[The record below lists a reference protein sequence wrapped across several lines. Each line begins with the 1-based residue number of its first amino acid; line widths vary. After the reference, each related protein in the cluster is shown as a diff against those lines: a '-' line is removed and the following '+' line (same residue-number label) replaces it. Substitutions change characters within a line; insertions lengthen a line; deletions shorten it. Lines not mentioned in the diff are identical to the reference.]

1 MNQAERDWLVALKK
15 AKKKLITQKEAALE
29 LGVTERHVRRLLK
42 SLQRRGDKAVIH
54 ALRGQE
60 SNRRIEEK
68 VRQGATKIL
77 SQEVYRGFGPTL
89 ASEYLTKKHKVK
101 VSRETVRKWM
111 IEGKLWRPRKE
122 RVGKIHQWRARRSRF
137 GDLLQ
142 WDTSD
147 HDWLEGRG
155 DEVKL
160 ILLIDDA
167 TSKWHARF
175 VGSDS
180 TEENME
186 VFERYLKKW
195 GRPLACYT
203 DKASLFQTAV
213 KTKRDEQGQ
222 QKDRPEMPPTQ
233 IARALKELEITW
245 IAAHSPQAKGRV
257 ERGFAT
263 AQDRLVKGLRVAG
276 VRTREQ
282 ANEYLE
288 KEFLPW
294 VNETLSVTPANPDDA
309 HRPLE
314 EHHNLAAILSQVE
327 SRRVGNDYTIQ
338 FESKVYQIASKD
350 IRAGL
355 RGGDV
360 RVERRRDGSIA
371 VRFRDR
377 YLAVSRCELRPKQA
391 KPKPANTPRPVTKA
405 RKGSNWNNSFN
416 LQKSVPLWKAAQSSG
431 ARPQELP

>member
-1 MNQAERDWLVALKK
+1 
-15 AKKKLITQKEAALE
+15 
-29 LGVTERHVRRLLK
+29 
-42 SLQRRGDKAVIH
+42 
-54 ALRGQE
+54 
-60 SNRRIEEK
+60 
-68 VRQGATKIL
+68 
-77 SQEVYRGFGPTL
+77 
-89 ASEYLTKKHKVK
+89 
-101 VSRETVRKWM
+101 
-111 IEGKLWRPRKE
+111 
-122 RVGKIHQWRARRSRF
+122 VGKVHQWRARRSRF

-142 WDTSD
+142 WDTSE

-155 DEVKL
+155 DEIKL

-167 TSKWHARF
+167 TSRWHARF
-175 VGSDS
+175 VRNDS

-186 VFERYLKKW
+186 VLERYLKKW
-195 GRPLACYT
+195 GRPGGCYT

-213 KTKRDEQGQ
+213 KTKRDQQEQ

-233 IARALKELEITW
+233 IARALRELDITW

-276 VRTREQ
+276 AKTLEQ

-309 HRPLE
+309 HRALE
-314 EHHNLAAILSQVE
+314 QKYDLAAILSHVE
-327 SRRVGNDYTIQ
+327 NRRVGNDYTIQ

-355 RGGDV
+355 RGADV
-360 RVERRRDGSIA
+360 RVEKRRDGSIA

-377 YLAVSRCELRPKQA
+377 YVAVSRCEQRPKQA
-391 KPKPANTPRPVTKA
+391 KPKPAKKPRPVTTA
-405 RKGSNWNNSFN
+405 GNGSNWDKSFD
-416 LQKSVPLWKAAQSSG
+416 LQKSVPLWKAAISSG